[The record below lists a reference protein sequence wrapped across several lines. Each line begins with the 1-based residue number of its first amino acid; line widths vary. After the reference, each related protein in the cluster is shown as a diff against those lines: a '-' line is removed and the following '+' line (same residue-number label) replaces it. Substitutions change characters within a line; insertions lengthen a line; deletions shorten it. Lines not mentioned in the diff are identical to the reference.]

1 MLASFCFFDAKRP
14 AEPLHQKYEKI
25 LHRKT
30 AMQDFKIRIFTDV
43 TSSLRRR

>member
-1 MLASFCFFDAKRP
+1 MLASFCFFDAKAP
-14 AEPLHQKYEKI
+14 PGALHQKDEKI